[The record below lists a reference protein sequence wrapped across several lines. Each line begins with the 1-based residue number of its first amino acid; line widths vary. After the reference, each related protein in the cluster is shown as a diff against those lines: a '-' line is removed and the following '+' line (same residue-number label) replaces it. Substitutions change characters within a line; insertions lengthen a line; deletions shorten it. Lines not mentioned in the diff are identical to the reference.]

1 MGGLLKLLLNISS
14 KKFLSMI
21 LNVILNRCSTQ
32 QSCSS
37 QFWITSNGVSG
48 TEQCPSGNIADDN
61 VMISTEDT
69 PYDVRLLC

>member
-1 MGGLLKLLLNISS
+1 
-14 KKFLSMI
+14 MI
-21 LNVILNRCSTQ
+21 LNVILHRCSTQ

-48 TEQCPSGNIADDN
+48 AEQCPSANIVGG